1 MHTWLLRDDAQR
13 PLLHPIGAR
22 RLTRTP
28 RNSLMETLVK
38 ISSLRML
45 VCGLIAACSLTTTP
59 ARAQI
64 KVGVSDWTGWVA
76 WYVAEQQ
83 GFFKKYG
90 ADVKLVW
97 FANYSDSI
105 SALSTG
111 QLDANSQTWSDTL
124 GPLAKGLPLKVV
136 LVNDNSFG
144 NDALMAGPKIKGFP
158 DLKGKT
164 VALEQYSVSHFVL
177 YTALARNGLTPKDV
191 KVVNLSAGDAAAAF
205 ISGRID
211 VAVVW
216 NPWISQIQMS
226 GKGRALFT
234 SRDMPGLIPDLLVAQ
249 AQTIRAKRKDL
260 IGMTR
265 AWFDTVDFIRARP
278 DDAVKIMSKVIGMS
292 AADYKVFLPG
302 TRFFD
307 AAANLEAFD
316 SSNPHSLVR
325 VAPSIAA
332 FLLSNKLIDG
342 QPDAAK
348 GVDRSLLDAA
358 LAGGSAP
365 ADAPKKP

>member
-1 MHTWLLRDDAQR
+1 MAF
-13 PLLHPIGAR
+13 
-22 RLTRTP
+22 
-28 RNSLMETLVK
+28 
-38 ISSLRML
+38 
-45 VCGLIAACSLTTTP
+45 AAVLP
-59 ARAQI
+59 AHAEI

-76 WYVAEQQ
+76 WYVAQDQ
-83 GFFKKYG
+83 GYFRKYG

-111 QLDANSQTWSDTL
+111 QLDANSQAWSDTL

-136 LVNDNSFG
+136 LVNDNSAG
-144 NDALMAGPKIKGFP
+144 NDALLVGPQIKSFAQ
-158 DLKGKT
+158 LRHHT
-164 VALEQYSVSHFVL
+164 VALEQYSISHFVL
-177 YTALARNGLTPKDV
+177 YTALARNGLTAKDV
-191 KVVNLSAGDAAAAF
+191 TVVNLSAGDAAAAF
-205 ISGRID
+205 ISGRVD
-211 VAVVW
+211 AAVVW
-216 NPWISQIQMS
+216 NPWISEIQKS
-226 GKGRALFT
+226 GKGAPLFT
-234 SRDMPGLIPDLLVAQ
+234 SAQMPGLIPDLLVAQ
-249 AQTIRAKRKDL
+249 ERSLQSHRKDFIAML
-260 IGMTR
+260 R
-265 AWFDTVDFIRARP
+265 AWFDTEAFIRAEP
-278 DDAVKIMSKVIGMS
+278 DRAVAIMSKVVSMS
-292 AADYKVFLPG
+292 PQQYRVFLPG